1 MPSKL
6 DKKEV
11 GRAQVGPRELKDPR
25 SKEYAIQTL
34 YALKRYAESKEIDV
48 RRIEE
53 ELSEIERYQHWK
65 ILGYASK
72 QEMLEAEGLSE
83 KLADIAERTV
93 ATMKE
98 AQPVARNGEKG
109 KGRSNSF
116 DNVKAN
122 KGGNSAEYL
131 AGLLKRDHP
140 DIAAAVERGEY
151 RSIRAAAIAAGI
163 VKLKT
168 PLDILRQAWAK
179 ASNTDRETF
188 IQEITPHAP

>member
-6 DKKEV
+6 DKREV

-98 AQPVARNGEKG
+98 APVIRSSAGRPPKGNG
-109 KGRSNSF
+109 
-116 DNVKAN
+116 DNVTIKR
-122 KGGNSAEYL
+122 GNSAEYL

>member
-72 QEMLEAEGLSE
+72 QDMLEAEGLSE
-83 KLADIAERTV
+83 KLADIAERTI
-93 ATMKE
+93 ATMKD
-98 AQPVARNGEKG
+98 AQPVARHGEI
-109 KGRSNSF
+109 GRGRDRGDIVTST
-116 DNVKAN
+116 KR
-122 KGGNSAEYL
+122 GNSAEYL

-140 DIAAAVERGEY
+140 DIAAAAERGEY

-163 VKLKT
+163 VKVKT

-179 ASNTDRETF
+179 ASETERETF

>member
-6 DKKEV
+6 DKTEV
-11 GRAQVGPRELKDPR
+11 GRARVGPRELKDPR

-34 YALKRYAESKEIDV
+34 YALKRYTESKEIDV

-65 ILGYASK
+65 ILGYESK
-72 QEMLEAEGLSE
+72 QEMLEAEGLAE
-83 KLADIAERTV
+83 KLADIAERTI

-98 AQPVARNGEKG
+98 APVIRATAGRPPKG
-109 KGRSNSF
+109 NS
-116 DNVKAN
+116 DNITIKR
-122 KGGNSAEYL
+122 GTSAEYL

-140 DIAAAVERGEY
+140 DIAAAVERGAY

-163 VKLKT
+163 VKVKT
-168 PLDILRQAWAK
+168 PLDTLRQAWAK
-179 ASNTDRETF
+179 ATTDERETF
-188 IQEITPHAP
+188 IEEITK